1 MGKAVIVSAC
11 RTPVGRFLGSL
22 KGFGAPELGALVVKE
37 AVARAEI
44 RPDDVEEVIMG
55 NVLSA
60 GLGQNPARQAAIKA
74 GLPVKV
80 PAFTL
85 NKVCG
90 SGLKAVSLAAQA
102 IRAGDHHV
110 IVAGG
115 MESMSNAPY
124 LLKGGREGLRLGHG
138 ELIDSMISDG
148 LWDVY
153 EDFHM
158 GCCGEAVAEKYGISR
173 QAQDGYALGSHRKAI
188 AAIDA
193 GKFKAEIG
201 AVPVAQKKGGPR
213 SFETD
218 EGPGPDNSIGTLR
231 RLEPALQGS

>member
-102 IRAGDHHV
+102 IPARDHHV
-110 IVAGG
+110 IVAGRTG
-115 MESMSNAPY
+115 AGGNAP
-124 LLKGGREGLRLGHG
+124 
-138 ELIDSMISDG
+138 
-148 LWDVY
+148 
-153 EDFHM
+153 
-158 GCCGEAVAEKYGISR
+158 
-173 QAQDGYALGSHRKAI
+173 
-188 AAIDA
+188 
-193 GKFKAEIG
+193 
-201 AVPVAQKKGGPR
+201 PP
-213 SFETD
+213 
-218 EGPGPDNSIGTLR
+218 P
-231 RLEPALQGS
+231 QGSR

>member
-138 ELIDSMISDG
+138 EVVPSLLSHG
-148 LWDVY
+148 LWGG
-153 EDFHM
+153 FANFPI
-158 GCCGEAVAEKYGISR
+158 GCAGEAGCGKYVKSR
-173 QAQDGYALGSHRKAI
+173 
-188 AAIDA
+188 
-193 GKFKAEIG
+193 
-201 AVPVAQKKGGPR
+201 
-213 SFETD
+213 
-218 EGPGPDNSIGTLR
+218 
-231 RLEPALQGS
+231 

>member
-22 KGFGAPELGALVVKE
+22 KGIGATELGALVVKE

-60 GLGQNPARQAAIKA
+60 GLGQNPARQAALKA

-115 MESMSNAPY
+115 TEAKRQAPY
-124 LLKGGREGLRLGHG
+124 PLTGRTGGHG
-138 ELIDSMISDG
+138 G
-148 LWDVY
+148 
-153 EDFHM
+153 
-158 GCCGEAVAEKYGISR
+158 
-173 QAQDGYALGSHRKAI
+173 
-188 AAIDA
+188 
-193 GKFKAEIG
+193 
-201 AVPVAQKKGGPR
+201 
-213 SFETD
+213 
-218 EGPGPDNSIGTLR
+218 
-231 RLEPALQGS
+231 